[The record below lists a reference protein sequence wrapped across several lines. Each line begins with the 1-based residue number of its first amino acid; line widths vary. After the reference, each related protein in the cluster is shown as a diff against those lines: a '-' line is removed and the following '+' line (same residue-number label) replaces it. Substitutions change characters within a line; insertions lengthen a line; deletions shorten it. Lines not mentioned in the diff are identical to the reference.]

1 VLLKAFADYD
11 TETEEESV
19 VELWHKVT
27 PTAMKSDVATKDK
40 KDKDLEFYIG
50 SFQRN
55 LHDLNWN
62 IQNLEHDICKFDRI
76 VK

>member
-1 VLLKAFADYD
+1 
-11 TETEEESV
+11 
-19 VELWHKVT
+19 
-27 PTAMKSDVATKDK
+27 MKSDVATKDK